1 MDIATQP
8 KKSTLSITNLPH
20 KYTEDILRKLIKPNR
35 GFDQVVKG
43 NIKIIKIK
51 DDKIESQNL
60 NYNYKI
66 IFRKIG
72 KFLVYQT
79 WDKDDSVKIYFP
91 KGEHNSTRTLR
102 QELKNNP
109 DAKDV
114 LELTI
119 NNDRLVN
126 LEDFKLWITQAF
138 YQKKMNNKQPFQPTT
153 VMEIGNKKFVF
164 VITNAEITPSDKV
177 VFYISTKEIRL
188 QNQNRNQNNNMK
200 KMIKLP
206 RGRFKNVRFDIDSL
220 YDASVNAVE
229 SYNNAGVNFQ
239 YACPSGYF
247 INSYSSVAIMG
258 CTENASV
265 SAESEEYY
273 NNLGYGNFKLPS
285 TCLFGAPT
293 GTLYNVV
300 SGNNPNAMIEF
311 SNLSQIKLDPPCPCG
326 AVAISTVYIA
336 FFGTSPGY
344 NYGTTA
350 DCNQN
355 NNCANGNQCS
365 KVQILRYDTTNVP
378 YGEPPTPYF
387 TWEDPTVIFE
397 PSVPYTDEGYIM
409 AGWFL
414 SNADFTNCNLDGMS
428 FFGATFS
435 SNTKFTGASLVGAKF
450 YSNNFE
456 GKSDVFRT
464 NLTGVNFSD
473 IDDSNGGLT
482 NADFREATLVNVN
495 FSGPGNGISGTN
507 LTGANFTNAN
517 LTGANVTNANFTNAI
532 LTGTNLSNVFFN
544 NGVNLQGITSGNIT
558 NGPASLPFVEG
569 GRMGNYILFN
579 GYIVGETAN
588 LTNANLYG
596 LDLTKVSLFETILT
610 GVSSG
615 DIYWYQNL
623 SIQPDLPTGYT
634 LLNGYIFGPDVN
646 LSGVDLSYFDL
657 SNLNLS
663 HANLENAIMNGTN
676 ISNTNLGSA
685 NLNGLRININKPL
698 IGYPALPS
706 GYQLI
711 HGIIIGTN
719 ITIYSVNSSPD
730 AILSNLDFSNI
741 QINYSTFYGVDF
753 SYSNF
758 TNTAIINSTF
768 ENCIFSGAI
777 VTNTNFNGT
786 IFTGVRISIPLIGQP
801 AIFPS
806 LGSIGPITS
815 SSFINGFIIGPTMDL
830 RGANLSGLNLSN
842 INMENA
848 NITGAN
854 MTGVITGGITGPL
867 IMSPQWQLTT
877 NGYLLCPGS
886 NLSNLTTQL
895 NNIRALGLDLT
906 GVNFENTILYGLVFD
921 NSIMVNANLNNAQ
934 LTASFR
940 GVDFTNAI
948 LTNMN
953 NTILNNGRDFS
964 VDFTNAKLK
973 GANVSGSNLFHVIF
987 QGNNGPV
994 IGGNS
999 GTTYYP
1005 TIVHDNG
1012 YMFILLDYSSPGSN
1026 CPDLSGANM
1035 NIFSNRL
1042 SLYYLSYAN
1051 FTGCNF
1057 SGVDISK
1064 LDLQYATLTGVISD
1078 ATTGQNYTL
1087 PTNWSLINGYLVGPG
1102 ANFTN
1107 QPYLYGLNLSGI
1119 NLTGANFSGA
1129 NLTNTNLTN
1138 SNLTGANFSG
1148 ANLTNANL
1156 SNANLTGAILS
1167 TYTGVIGSGLSSSLS
1182 ANFNN
1187 TNLTGA
1193 ILSGVVINGEAILNF
1208 NNVNF
1213 NNANFTGADFSCATF
1228 NGAFGTEIIGI
1239 PKLPTTG
1246 YAVINGSLLGRY
1258 VSLQGRTFTNNVNL
1272 LGKNLDFTGANFT
1285 YAESDGTIT
1294 PANLTQGQQDSPD
1307 SPIFPENYTILQG
1320 YVIGPDV
1327 YINSMTLSDVIFS
1340 KLYNNIVSLNNVNFS
1355 ATRFTN
1361 LDFTLPNSNFTIK
1374 NASLS
1379 GMSFFNS
1386 NCTNVDFTGTRLTN
1400 MQFSNVNLTGANF
1413 TKATF
1418 SGYIIFQ
1425 NVTLN
1430 GANFSGADL
1439 SAFSITNPQPSITF
1453 QGVYLTGADFSKAI
1467 FGNEINFTYLQGTDG
1482 MLPINGAPILPYNL
1496 YFDQNSGTI
1505 GQNFV

>member
-1 MDIATQP
+1 MDITIKSSQP
-8 KKSTLSITNLPH
+8 KNSTLSVEKLPH
-20 KYTEDILRKLIKPNR
+20 GYTEDILRKLIKPHR

-51 DDKIESQNL
+51 DEKITSKNL

-79 WDKDDSVKIYFP
+79 WDKDDSVKINFP

-138 YQKKMNNKQPFQPTT
+138 YQNVSNKKTPFQPTT
-153 VMEIGNKKFVF
+153 VMEIENKKFVF

-177 VFYISTKEIRL
+177 VFYVSTKEIRL

-200 KMIKLP
+200 SMVKLP
-206 RGRFKNVRFDIDSL
+206 RGCFKNVRFDIDSL
-220 YDASVNAVE
+220 YDASVNTVK
-229 SYNNAGVNFQ
+229 SYNNAGGNYQ
-239 YACPSGYF
+239 HACPSGYF

-265 SAESEEYY
+265 VAQSEAYY
-273 NNLGYGNFKLPS
+273 NTLGYGSFRLPP
-285 TCLFGAPT
+285 TCIFGTPT
-293 GTLYNVV
+293 GTIYNSVT
-300 SGNNPNAMIEF
+300 GNSPNAMLEF
-311 SNLSQIKLDPPCPCG
+311 SNLSQVKTDPSSLCPCG
-326 AVAISTVYIA
+326 SVAISTLYIA
-336 FFGTSPGY
+336 FFGNSPGY
-344 NYGTTA
+344 NYGTAA

-365 KVQILRYDTTNVP
+365 KVQILRYDTSNVP
-378 YGEPPTPYF
+378 YGDPATPYF

-414 SNADFTNCNLDGMS
+414 GNADFTNCNLDGMS

-435 SNTKFTGASLVGAKF
+435 SNTKFTAASLVGAKF

-456 GKSDVFRT
+456 GKSDIFRT

-482 NADFREATLVNVN
+482 NADFREATLVKVN

-532 LTGTNLSNVFFN
+532 LTGTNLSDVHFN

-569 GRMGNYILFN
+569 GRMGNYIFLK

-623 SIQPDLPTGYT
+623 SIQPDLPTSYT

-646 LSGVDLSYFDL
+646 LSGVDLSDFDL

-663 HANLENAIMNGTN
+663 HANLENAIMAGTN

-685 NLNGLRININKPL
+685 KLNGLRLNITKPL
-698 IGYPALPS
+698 IGSPALPL
-706 GYQLI
+706 GYQFI
-711 HGIIIGTN
+711 NGIIIGKG
-719 ITIYSVNSSPD
+719 ITIYAVNSSPD

-768 ENCIFSGAI
+768 ENCIFSGAN

-786 IFTGVRISIPLIGQP
+786 LFAGVRISIPLIGQP
-801 AIFPS
+801 ASFPS
-806 LGSIGPITS
+806 LGSTGPITS
-815 SSFINGFIIGPTMDL
+815 SSFINGFLIGPTMDL
-830 RGANLSGLNLSN
+830 RGANLSGMNLSN
-842 INMENA
+842 ANMSNA

-854 MTGVITGGITGPL
+854 MTGVISGGITGPL
-867 IMSPQWQLTT
+867 IMSTQWQLTT
-877 NGYLLCPGS
+877 NGYLFCPGS

-895 NNIRALGLDLT
+895 NNIRALNLDLT
-906 GVNFENTILYGLVFD
+906 GVNFENTILNGLIFD

-934 LTASFR
+934 LLNSAFR

-948 LTNMN
+948 LTNMS
-953 NTILNNGRDFS
+953 NTISNNGS
-964 VDFTNAKLK
+964 SKCSIDFTNAKLK
-973 GANVSGSNLFHVIF
+973 GANVSGSNMYGVIF

-999 GTTYYP
+999 NTTYPDGIVCDTAGYILTLLNSPDGYFYP
-1005 TIVHDNG
+1005 SFTS
-1012 YMFILLDYSSPGSN
+1012 FN

-1057 SGVDISK
+1057 SGVDISN
-1064 LDLQYATLTGVISD
+1064 LNLQYATLTGVVSG

-1087 PTNWSLINGYLVGPG
+1087 PTNWSLINGYLVGSG

-1107 QPYLYGLNLSGI
+1107 ANLTGLNLSGI

-1129 NLTNTNLTN
+1129 NM
-1138 SNLTGANFSG
+1138 
-1148 ANLTNANL
+1148 TNANL
-1156 SNANLTGAILS
+1156 SNANLTGATLS

-1182 ANFNN
+1182 ATFNN

-1193 ILSGVVINGEAILNF
+1193 ILSGVVINGEAVLNF

-1213 NNANFTGADFSCATF
+1213 DNANFTGADFSCAVF
-1228 NGAFGTEIIGI
+1228 NGAFGTGIIGI
-1239 PKLPTTG
+1239 PKLPIR
-1246 YAVINGSLLGRY
+1246 YAVINGSLLGPY
-1258 VSLQGRTFTNNVNL
+1258 VWLQGPTFTNNANVY
-1272 LGKNLDFTGANFT
+1272 NLDFTGANFT
-1285 YAESDGTIT
+1285 YAKSDGTVT
-1294 PANLTQGQQDSPD
+1294 PANLTQGLQEAPF
-1307 SPIFPENYTILQG
+1307 FPENYTILQG
-1320 YVIGPDV
+1320 YVIGPGV
-1327 YINSMTLSDVIFS
+1327 YINPMTLSDVTFS
-1340 KLYNNIVSLNNVNFS
+1340 QLYNNIVSLNNVNFS

-1361 LDFTLPNSNFTIK
+1361 LDFTLPNSNFTIQ

-1386 NCTNVDFTGTRLTN
+1386 NCANVDFTGTRLTN
-1400 MQFSNVNLTGANF
+1400 MQFTNVNLTGANF
-1413 TKATF
+1413 TRATF

-1425 NVTLN
+1425 NVNLN
-1430 GANFSGADL
+1430 GANFSEADL

-1453 QGVYLTGADFSKAI
+1453 QNVILTGANFSRSI
-1467 FGNEINFTYLQGTDG
+1467 FGEEINFTYLQGTDG
-1482 MLPINGAPILPYNL
+1482 ALPINGAPILPYNL
-1496 YFDQNSGTI
+1496 TFDQTSGQINQT
-1505 GQNFV
+1505 FT